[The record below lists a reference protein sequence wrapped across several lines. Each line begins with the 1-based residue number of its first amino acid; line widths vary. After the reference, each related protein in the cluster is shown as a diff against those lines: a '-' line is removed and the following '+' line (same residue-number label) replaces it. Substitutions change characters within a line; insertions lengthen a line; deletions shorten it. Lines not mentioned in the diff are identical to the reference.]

1 MSESLYGSGV
11 PLWSGVPSPGL
22 TWLQPSIPVGTQLP
36 VPGVGF
42 GPTMPGQFPLL
53 QGQGLFNMAGA
64 YSNPVMGPDASANT
78 TAPALLAAVAMRR
91 GQPLGPT
98 NDQEIEDFFYDALE
112 VFPGAGEVEVKSEG
126 GRVTLTGRV
135 QHKKLK
141 RDVGEIGW
149 ATPGVNDVQ
158 NNLTITGRRRARG
171 AGRESAGR
179 EQEQPSASRKPA

>member
-11 PLWSGVPSPGL
+11 PLWAGVSSPGL
-22 TWLQPSIPVGTQLP
+22 TWLQPSIPAGPQLAG
-36 VPGVGF
+36 PGVGF
-42 GPTMPGQFPLL
+42 GPTIQGQIPML
-53 QGQGLFNMAGA
+53 QGQGLYNNMTGA
-64 YSNPVMGPDASANT
+64 YSSPIMGPDASANT
-78 TAPALLAAVAMRR
+78 TAPALLAAIAVRR

-112 VFPGAGEVEVKSEG
+112 VFPGAGEVEVRSEG

-141 RDVGEIGW
+141 RDIGEIGW

-158 NNLTITGRRRARG
+158 NNLTITGRRRAR
-171 AGRESAGR
+171 ATGRER